1 MAETKTFLRALRE
14 RLMYL
19 IAVLLILLIPLIFF
33 SFGSGLIEKVAKKI
47 PLREGNFSGAGG
59 VLKAESPPAP
69 R

>member
-33 SFGSGLIEKVAKKI
+33 SFGSANRT
-47 PLREGNFSGAGG
+47 PPM
-59 VLKAESPPAP
+59 VLSAI
-69 R
+69 